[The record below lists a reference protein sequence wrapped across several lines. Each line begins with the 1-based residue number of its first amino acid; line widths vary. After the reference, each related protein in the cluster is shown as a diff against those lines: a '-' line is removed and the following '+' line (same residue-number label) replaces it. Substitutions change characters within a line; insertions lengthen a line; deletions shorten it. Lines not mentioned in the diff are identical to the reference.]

1 MKLRIGQV
9 VVVLCMAAAVVWLA
23 PPASAE
29 AAISGTVTDTTAH
42 PLEGIEVCAVID
54 APFGST
60 GGGCTETDANGEYTL
75 AGAGTGY
82 LVQFYSRENSAP
94 GYAPQWY
101 PGKAHSDE
109 AVGVAEADLGHVDAA
124 MALGGTVTGTVRSKL
139 NSAPIEG
146 VEVCPTRAVF
156 ENHGVTFC
164 DKTDAN
170 GEYALR
176 GLGTDEYRF
185 EFRTEGEV
193 NYLETTT
200 SPHQVQAGFEA
211 HLDAALV
218 PGVMAKGMVKD
229 AGTGLPVEGLHYPYS
244 APLVCALA
252 YPGEERIKCTGINA
266 DGTFAIPGLPP
277 GQPFGLVFAAD
288 TVEEGFDTA
297 PDGYTR
303 QYWDEVP
310 TWAEAAIVAGS
321 GGSTFAGIKAT
332 LTRGPEVF
340 PHCEVASACP
350 PPPSGESPPPTQYTP
365 PIGVAPVLPPLLEQ
379 RLPGNCTKG
388 FRKVGPIGHRHCA
401 KIPKKHPRKHHQ
413 KRKHSRR

>member
-1 MKLRIGQV
+1 VIKLRVGQV
-9 VVVLCMAAAVVWLA
+9 VVVLCMVAAVVWIA
-23 PPASAE
+23 PPASAD
-29 AAISGTVTDTTAH
+29 AAISGRVTDTSAH
-42 PLEGIEVCAVID
+42 PLEGIEVCATTEG
-54 APFGST
+54 PFG
-60 GGGCTETDANGEYTL
+60 GGGCTQTDASGEYTL
-75 AGAGTGY
+75 AGAGAGY

-101 PGKAHSDE
+101 PGKAHFDE
-109 AVGVAEADLGHVDAA
+109 AEGIAEADVGHVDAE
-124 MALGGTVTGTVRSKL
+124 MAVGATVTGTIRSTS

-146 VEVCPTRAVF
+146 VEVCPTPVVL
-156 ENHGVTFC
+156 EDHGVTWC
-164 DKTDAN
+164 DKTDAA

-176 GLGTDEYRF
+176 GLGTGEYRF

-193 NYLETTT
+193 NFVETIS
-200 SPHQVQAGFEA
+200 SPHPVLAGFEA
-211 HLDAALV
+211 NLDAALV
-218 PGVMAKGMVKD
+218 PGVMAKGTATE
-229 AGTGLPVEGLHYPYS
+229 AGTGLPVEGLHPPYS

-252 YPGEERIKCTGINA
+252 YPSEERVKCTWIHPG
-266 DGTFAIPGLPP
+266 GTFSIPGLPP
-277 GQPFGLVFAAD
+277 GKPFGVVFAAD

-310 TWAEAAIVAGS
+310 TWAEAAIVSGS

-365 PIGVAPVLPPLLEQ
+365 PIGVPAPVLPPVLTR

-388 FRKVGPIGHRHCA
+388 FRKVGPTGHRHCA
-401 KIPKKHPRKHHQ
+401 KIPKKHKPKPHPKPKH
-413 KRKHSRR
+413 RG